1 MSVNYEVVYT
11 KDWILSKIYS
21 GDFNSHKPIPSQYE
35 ISRQLDISRDAI
47 ELAFHELITEQII
60 TEHFQ
65 EGYFVKEKPP
75 FNYPVDELKSIT
87 SMIEEA
93 GYVAGTLIISQDI
106 EQPSLDDKNVLNI
119 EDDRKIT
126 VIERIRTAN
135 ETPVVYCLDK
145 VNMSNV
151 EMDGSINSRSLFDAL
166 MDAGLAIN
174 YATTEIESIG
184 YEPYISNALDCAPED
199 SLLLFKQIHYNKN
212 DEPVLYSMNYFKS
225 SQVKF
230 KIRRTKKD

>member
-1 MSVNYEVVYT
+1 
-11 KDWILSKIYS
+11 
-21 GDFNSHKPIPSQYE
+21 
-35 ISRQLDISRDAI
+35 
-47 ELAFHELITEQII
+47 
-60 TEHFQ
+60 
-65 EGYFVKEKPP
+65 
-75 FNYPVDELKSIT
+75 
-87 SMIEEA
+87 MIEEA

-145 VNMSNV
+145 INMSNF

>member
-1 MSVNYEVVYT
+1 MSVNHEVVYT

-47 ELAFHELITEQII
+47 ELAFHELITE
-60 TEHFQ
+60 HFQ

-93 GYVAGTLIISQDI
+93 GYAAGTLIISQDI

-135 ETPVVYCLDK
+135 EIPVVYCLDK
-145 VNMSNV
+145 VNMPYF
-151 EMDGSINSRSLFDAL
+151 EMDSSINSRSLFDAL
-166 MDAGLAIN
+166 MDAGLAIS

-184 YEPYISNALDCAPED
+184 YEPYISNALECAPED
-199 SLLLFKQIHYNKN
+199 SLLLFKQIHYNEN